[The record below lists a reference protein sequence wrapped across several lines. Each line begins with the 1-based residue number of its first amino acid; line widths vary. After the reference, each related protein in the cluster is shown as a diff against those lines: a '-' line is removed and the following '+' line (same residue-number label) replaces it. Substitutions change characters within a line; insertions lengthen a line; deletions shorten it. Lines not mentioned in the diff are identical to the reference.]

1 MLLNKDLLILT
12 LSFVLTFT
20 SVFAGEG
27 SCPWQDE
34 TLKKWADP
42 TTWETGKLPVD
53 GDFLIIRQGILLDM
67 ETPALRDII
76 LVDGGKL
83 VFSPFKET
91 KLTAD
96 HIIIEHDGAM
106 IIGDENCRFNAET
119 EIVLTGDLEAD
130 ESMGAYTKGI
140 SVDVGGNLDIHGTKK
155 LSWTKL
161 AETLSPTN
169 SSEFTIKIV
178 DDPVGWKQGDKL
190 VIASTDFD
198 MYQA

>member
-1 MLLNKDLLILT
+1 MFLNKDLLILT
-12 LSFVLTFT
+12 LSFVLSLTY
-20 SVFAGEG
+20 VLAGKG

-34 TLKKWADP
+34 TLKKWSDP
-42 TTWETGKLPVD
+42 ATWETGKLPVD
-53 GDFLIIRQGILLDM
+53 GDFLIIRQGILLDV

-96 HIIIEHDGAM
+96 HVIIEHDGAM

-140 SVDVGGNLDIHGTKK
+140 SVDVGGNLDIHGAKK

-169 SSEFTIKIV
+169 SSELTIKIV
-178 DDPVGWKQGDKL
+178 DDPVGWKEGDKL